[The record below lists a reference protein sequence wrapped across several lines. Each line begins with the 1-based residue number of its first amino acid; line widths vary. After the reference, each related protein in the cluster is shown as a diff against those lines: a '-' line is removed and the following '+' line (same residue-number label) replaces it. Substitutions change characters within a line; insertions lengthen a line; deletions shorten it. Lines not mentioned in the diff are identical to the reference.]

1 MGIFFKSKSI
11 KEKDILEINR
21 KRENL
26 ISEIKSL
33 IKQEP
38 SDSNID
44 NMKVWIEML
53 EDNENGH
60 KSLDETKVFDQ
71 VSILLGSYR
80 NHRVKKIKD
89 DDESISRINDKASKK
104 IFAEIDSLIY
114 DALSDLNHPQ
124 IIDEL
129 KLQLAE
135 FSTWYSSVGCS
146 KEILRYKTD
155 KLASDVA
162 DGVVSEEEG
171 SDIYDSE
178 YAPMMEALDDESDAL
193 RAEILSRKQVAA
205 AMGVDA
211 INMTTEAFE
220 ARMKQ
225 SIEDR
230 YAQILRKAA
239 KKREERERRSK
250 KMDNVKET
258 YYGEKMKL
266 QESKKESN
274 KSSFMEKVN
283 QKKIDK
289 LNASQSA
296 DVEQGETKNEQ
307 KNK

>member
-1 MGIFFKSKSI
+1 MGMFFKSKGI
-11 KEKDILEINR
+11 KEKDVLEINR
-21 KRENL
+21 QRETL
-26 ISEIKSL
+26 IHEIKAL

-38 SDSNID
+38 SDSNIE
-44 NMKVWIEML
+44 NMKAWIEML

-60 KSLDETKVFDQ
+60 SSLDEIKVFNQ
-71 VSILLGSYR
+71 VNILLQSYR
-80 NHRVKKIKD
+80 KHRIKKIEN
-89 DDESISRINDKASKK
+89 DEEAIQKIYDKASKK

-124 IIDEL
+124 TIDEMY
-129 KLQLAE
+129 LQLAE
-135 FSTWYSSVGCS
+135 FSSWYSSVGCN
-146 KEILRYKTD
+146 KEVLRYKTD

-171 SDIYDSE
+171 SEIYDSE
-178 YAPMMEALDDESDAL
+178 YAPMMEELDDESENL
-193 RAEILSRKQVAA
+193 RAEIMARKQVAA

-220 ARMKQ
+220 AQMKQ

-230 YAQILRKAA
+230 YAKILRKAA

-250 KMDNVKET
+250 KMDTIKET

-274 KSSFMEKVN
+274 KLSFMEKVN

-289 LNASQSA
+289 LNASESA
-296 DVEQGETKNEQ
+296 NVEQGEIKNEQ
-307 KNK
+307 KNG